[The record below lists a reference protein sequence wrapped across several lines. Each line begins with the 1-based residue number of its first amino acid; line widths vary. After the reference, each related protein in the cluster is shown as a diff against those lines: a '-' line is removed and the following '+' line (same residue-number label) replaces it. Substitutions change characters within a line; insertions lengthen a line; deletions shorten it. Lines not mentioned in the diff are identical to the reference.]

1 MTLTAWMD
9 SNLVTQGY
17 SLTRAESRK
26 LAIGLRFPTAVCLA
40 LVATGVALESAPLL
54 AALAVIGAVA
64 GVARRH
70 PFDYVWNHAVRH
82 LLRAPAVPPNPTRR
96 RHAFKIAT
104 VLLLGVTGLFAA
116 GLTTAGLVL
125 GAMLLAAC
133 SVVTALNFCIPS
145 AAMALWARRHQQ
157 EVNAA

>member
-17 SLTRAESRK
+17 CLTDAESRK

-54 AALAVIGAVA
+54 AGLAAIGAVA

-82 LLRAPAVPPNPTRR
+82 LLRAPAVPPSPSRR

-104 VLLLGVTGLFAA
+104 LMLLAVAVLFAA
-116 GLTTAGLVL
+116 GLTTLALVL
-125 GAMLLAAC
+125 GTMLLAAC
-133 SVVTALNFCIPS
+133 TAVTALNFCIPS
-145 AAMALWARRHQQ
+145 
-157 EVNAA
+157 